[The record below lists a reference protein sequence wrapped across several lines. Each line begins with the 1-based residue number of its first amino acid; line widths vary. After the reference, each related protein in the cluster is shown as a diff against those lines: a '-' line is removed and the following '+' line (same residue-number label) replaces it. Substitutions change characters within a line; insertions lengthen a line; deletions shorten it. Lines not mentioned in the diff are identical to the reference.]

1 LDLSSVVSDPDLAE
15 PFQITRNTGAFGLG
29 GWIPGTP
36 TVIPAY
42 GIVSV
47 AKQADLDA
55 IPEADKISEA
65 MVFHS
70 TQEMFITN
78 AAGSATSDTL
88 QWQGTNYRVYSVANY
103 SNRGYWK
110 AIATRLSG
118 S

>member
-1 LDLSSVVSDPDLAE
+1 VDLSEVVSDPDLAE
-15 PFQITRNTGAFGLG
+15 SFTITRNTGAFGSG
-29 GWIPGTP
+29 GWIPNAP

-110 AIATRLSG
+110 AIATKMAG